1 MDRVEFSAMKVGNT
15 IVFLCAVM
23 VTTMMKITMGKG
35 IYGALFIFGDS
46 ILDVGTNNHFN
57 DSTARADHQ
66 YYGVDYPDSVATG
79 RFSNG
84 YNSADL
90 LARYIADYTYSPPPF
105 LSLVDR
111 SGATFLQEILEGAN
125 FASAGSGILIDTG
138 HEKYAREQ
146 IQQFSTIRGNISESL
161 GKSAANI
168 FLAMSTYII
177 SVGSNDFF
185 EHQHALSLN
194 QTEPEQLIANLTAT
208 YSIHLQSLYDLGARK
223 FALIGI
229 PPLGCCPIERFINL
243 TLLQGDGG
251 CVMAMNDLAQ
261 AFHAST
267 ESLLQNFSSTN
278 QGVVYSLGN
287 TYNTILNFIDNPRA
301 NGFRVVET
309 ACCGNGTFNAEKK
322 CERGSKLCV
331 NRDEY
336 LFWDEFHPTQ
346 AASRQA
352 ALTLAYAEG
361 PEFVTPMNFSS
372 LANVFTYP

>member
-1 MDRVEFSAMKVGNT
+1 MKSGNA
-15 IVFLCAVM
+15 IVFLCAVLM
-23 VTTMMKITMGKG
+23 GATMMKITMGKG
-35 IYGALFIFGDS
+35 IHGALFIFGDS

-57 DSTARADHQ
+57 DSSARADHR
-66 YYGVDYPDSVATG
+66 YYGIDYPDSVATG

-90 LARYIADYTYSPPPF
+90 IAWYMTDNISPPPF
-105 LSLVDR
+105 LSLVNR
-111 SGATFLQEILEGAN
+111 SATFLLDIFHGAN

-138 HEKYAREQ
+138 HDKYGRVVSLWEQ
-146 IQQFSTIRGNISESL
+146 IQQFSTVGGNISEVFGTPASDL
-161 GKSAANI
+161 
-168 FLAMSTYII
+168 FLAASTYII

-185 EHQHALSLN
+185 EHQKALYLN
-194 QTEPEQLIANLTAT
+194 QTTPEQLIANLTAT
-208 YSIHLQSLYDLGARK
+208 YSIHLQNLYDHGARK
-223 FALIGI
+223 FAIIGI
-229 PPLGCCPIERFINL
+229 PPLGCCPIERYFNL

-251 CVMAMNDLAQ
+251 CVVAMNDLAQ

-287 TYNTILNFIDNPRA
+287 TYNTIMNFIDNPRA

-309 ACCGNGTFNAEKK
+309 ACCGNGTFNVESK
-322 CERGSKLCV
+322 CEKGSKLCA

-352 ALTLAYAEG
+352 ALTLAYADG
-361 PEFVTPMNFSS
+361 PEFVKPMNFSS
-372 LANVFTYP
+372 LAKASSYV